1 MLASADSPGGRR
13 ASSSTDE
20 DEAEE
25 KGAEKSEGA
34 KQGKRSKYQSL
45 ALLYFGILA
54 LLVLS
59 AVFLKKGNRF
69 NQFKL

>member
-1 MLASADSPGGRR
+1 MLASAASPAGSG
-13 ASSSTDE
+13 AGSSTDE

-25 KGAEKSEGA
+25 KDAEESEGA
-34 KQGKRSKYQSL
+34 KPGKRNKYKSL

-59 AVFLKKGNRF
+59 AVFLKKGNRY
-69 NQFKL
+69 NEFKL